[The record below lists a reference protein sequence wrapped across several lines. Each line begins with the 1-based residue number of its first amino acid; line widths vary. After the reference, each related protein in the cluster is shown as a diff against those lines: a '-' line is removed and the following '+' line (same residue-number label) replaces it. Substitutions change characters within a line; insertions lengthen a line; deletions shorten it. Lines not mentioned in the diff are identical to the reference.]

1 MCIRDRCSVVHPAG
15 RVVEGRRGGPL
26 TTAATDYDRAAREL
40 WGRVPPPS
48 QAGQGLR
55 AAAVAMTAAR
65 FFGRPEHRQLFALV
79 AQLGALADAVTRLRE
94 NQDRAAQAAAA
105 RSAAEQLHRLAPA
118 QGTPPANDRAREPV
132 SALAQARAAAE
143 ALSERGPRP
152 TAAARGARLATAA
165 SVHRA
170 AGLPRVMSRMLTA

>member
-65 FFGRPEHRQLFALV
+65 FFGRPEHKQLLALV

-105 RSAAEQLHRLAPA
+105 RSAAEQLHRLALAPR
-118 QGTPPANDRAREPV
+118 TPTEDGRAREPV
-132 SALAQARAAAE
+132 SALAQARAAAD
-143 ALSERGPRP
+143 ALSEASRRRGGP
-152 TAAARGARLATAA
+152 TPPPPGVRRGQR
-165 SVHRA
+165 R
-170 AGLPRVMSRMLTA
+170 